1 MPHLSRR
8 HLLALALGAAAAP
21 PRATAR
27 APQDG
32 APAALVD
39 ELARHRYPLTLEN
52 GSLGGEGARV
62 LSDEARAAAFVL
74 VGEDHGLAEMPR
86 FVDALFRLVAPHGY
100 RHLAVEAGPVTGRYL
115 TRMASAPDAERAF
128 ADFNREHPFALPF
141 YSWREEA
148 EMLAS
153 AVRAAGPATRE
164 PIWALDQEFILSASL
179 HLARLVDIAPNARAR
194 AVAAEYAERARTEF
208 ARMVEAKDPGVVFLV
223 TATAD
228 DFKRLGDAYR
238 APKGSEA
245 ARLLDELEV
254 SWEIYQKNFT
264 GRGFDS
270 NQQRADLMKR
280 HLMEYY
286 ERARTAEKA
295 PPKAV
300 FKFGA
305 YHMKRGRSY
314 INVYDVGN
322 LVSEL
327 AAANGSRSFHVLAV
341 AAKGTQNTY
350 LPFVGAD
357 ADRQKPYD
365 AVAAFDFMDVKPLVG
380 AAAGGGAWT
389 LVDLRPLRPLAA
401 ARKLGALDRGL
412 EETIWG
418 YDAAVVVPA
427 AHASTLFE
435 WTR

>member
-1 MPHLSRR
+1 MTDLSRR
-8 HLLALALGAAAAP
+8 TLLALALGAAVAPCEAFADTRDDAAP
-21 PRATAR
+21 
-27 APQDG
+27 G
-32 APAALVD
+32 ALAD

-52 GSLGGEGARV
+52 GRLGGEGARV
-62 LSDEARAAAFVL
+62 LSDEAKASEFVL

-100 RHLAVEAGPVTGRYL
+100 RHLAVEAGPLTERYL
-115 TRMASAPDAERAF
+115 TRMASGADAQKAF

-148 EMLAS
+148 EMLES
-153 AVRAAGPATRE
+153 AVRIVGPATRE
-164 PIWALDQEFILSASL
+164 PIWALDQEFILSSSV
-179 HLARLVDIAPNARAR
+179 HLERLVELAPNARAR
-194 AVAAEYAERARTEF
+194 AVATEYADKAKTEF
-208 ARMVEAKDPGVVFLV
+208 ARMVEAKNPGLVFL
-223 TATAD
+223 ASAAAD
-228 DFKRLGDAYR
+228 DFKRLGEAFHA
-238 APKGSEA
+238 APGTEA
-245 ARLLDELEV
+245 ARILDELEV

-280 HLMEYY
+280 HLMQYY
-286 ERARTAEKA
+286 DRARAIEKA

-305 YHMKRGRSY
+305 YHMKRGRSF

-350 LPFVGAD
+350 LPFVGVD
-357 ADRQKPYD
+357 ADRQKAYD

-380 AAAGGGAWT
+380 AALGGSWT
-389 LVDLRPLRPLAA
+389 LVDLRPVRPLLA

-418 YDAAVVVPA
+418 YDAVVVIPES
-427 AHASTLFE
+427 HASTLFE